1 MISAGGGSPIVA
13 DEQSLLSEAFA
24 NAPVAMA
31 VADLDL
37 RVLRTNARFDDY
49 LGSAGHLLVDGTLTV
64 LVSPVREVPGTPG
77 IDALR
82 AGSIS
87 SYELEKPVPGPAGPR
102 WLLITV
108 GLVRGPT
115 GWPARII
122 VQAHDITAGKRREQR
137 LGHLADHDD
146 LTGVFNRRRFRQEL
160 DDQIEH
166 VARYGGAVGSL
177 ALLDLDGFKGVN
189 DTLGHQAGD
198 EVLRFVART
207 LAGRLRI
214 NDVLGRIGGDEF
226 AVILPH
232 ASGDE
237 ACILVGD
244 LLTVVRETVIT
255 AAGRTTE
262 LTMSAGIVLADQGP
276 ARELLTRADA
286 ALYTAKAAGGD
297 RYQLLAG
304 WAYASSI

>member
-1 MISAGGGSPIVA
+1 MSSARGAWQIGG
-13 DEQSLLSEAFA
+13 DEQSLLSDAFA
-24 NAPVAMA
+24 NAPVAMT

-49 LGSAGHLLVDGTLTV
+49 LGSAGHLLVDGTLTA
-64 LVSPVREVPGTPG
+64 LVSPIREVPGTPG

-87 SYELEKPVPGPAGPR
+87 SYELEKPVPGPVGPR

-108 GLVRGPT
+108 GLVRGSTGSPT
-115 GWPARII
+115 RII
-122 VQAHDITAGKRREQR
+122 VQAHDITARKRREQR

-166 VARYGGAVGSL
+166 FARYGGAVGSL
-177 ALLDLDGFKGVN
+177 ALLDLDRFKGVN

-226 AVILPH
+226 AVLLPH
-232 ASGDE
+232 ASDHE

-244 LLTVVRETVIT
+244 LLTVVRDTVIT
-255 AAGRTTE
+255 AAGRTIE

-276 ARELLTRADA
+276 ARELLTRADD

-297 RYQLLAG
+297 QYQLLAG
-304 WAYASSI
+304 WAHTSSI

>member
-1 MISAGGGSPIVA
+1 MLRPEGASPIFA

-24 NAPVAMA
+24 NAPVGMA

-49 LGSAGHLLVDGTLTV
+49 VGSAGHLLEGGTLTA
-64 LVSPVREVPGTPG
+64 LVSPVRQAPETPG

-87 SYELEKPVPGPAGPR
+87 GYELERLLTGPVGPL

-115 GWPARII
+115 GSPSRII
-122 VQAHDITAGKRREQR
+122 VQAHDITARKRREQR

-166 VARYGGAVGSL
+166 FARYGGAVGSL
-177 ALLDLDGFKGVN
+177 ALVDLDQFKGVN
-189 DTLGHQAGD
+189 DALGHQAGD

-207 LAGRLRI
+207 LAGRLRT

-232 ASGDE
+232 ASGNE

-244 LLTVVRETVIT
+244 LLTVVRDTVVT
-255 AAGRTTE
+255 VAGRTIE
-262 LTMSAGIVLADQGP
+262 LTMSAGIVLADRGP

-297 RYQLLAG
+297 RCQLLAG
-304 WAYASSI
+304 WAHASSI

>member
-1 MISAGGGSPIVA
+1 MLRLEGASPIFA

-49 LGSAGHLLVDGTLTV
+49 VGSARQLLGGGTLAA
-64 LVSPVREVPGTPG
+64 LVSPIREASETPG

-87 SYELEKPVPGPAGPR
+87 GYELERLVPGPAGSR

-115 GWPARII
+115 NSPSRII
-122 VQAHDITAGKRREQR
+122 VQAHDITARKRREQR

-146 LTGVFNRRRFRQEL
+146 LTGVFNRRRFRREL

-166 VARYGGAVGSL
+166 FARYGGAVGSL
-177 ALLDLDGFKGVN
+177 ALVDLDRFKGVN
-189 DTLGHQAGD
+189 DALGHQAGD
-198 EVLRFVART
+198 EVLRLVART
-207 LAGRLRI
+207 LAGRLRT

-232 ASGDE
+232 ASGNQ
-237 ACILVGD
+237 ACVLVGD
-244 LLTVVRETVIT
+244 LLTAVRDTVIT
-255 AAGRTTE
+255 VAGRTIE
-262 LTMSAGIVLADQGP
+262 LTMSAGIVLADRGP
-276 ARELLTRADA
+276 ATELLTRADA
-286 ALYTAKAAGGD
+286 ALYTAKAGGGD
-297 RYQLLAG
+297 QYQLLAG
-304 WAYASSI
+304 WAHTSSI